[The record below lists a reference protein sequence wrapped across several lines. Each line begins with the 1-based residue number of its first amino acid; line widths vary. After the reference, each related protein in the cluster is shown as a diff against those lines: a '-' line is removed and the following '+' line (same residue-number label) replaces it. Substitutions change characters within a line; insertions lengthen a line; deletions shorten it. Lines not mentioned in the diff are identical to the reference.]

1 MIHDEVK
8 AQELAVQR
16 CRRLLKQAKE
26 QDQNLAQKIMEVK
39 PIKVPSDFE
48 NQTFKDHVTTSIPTV
63 ESVVRFAKQE

>member
-16 CRRLLKQAKE
+16 CRRLLKLVKE
-26 QDQNLAQKIMEVK
+26 QDQNLAQKMMEVK

-48 NQTFKDHVTTSIPTV
+48 NQTFKDHFTTSIPAV